1 MYIYIYCTYII
12 MQCVYIV
19 VYIYTIYRSR
29 CIYICVFLLRVL
41 DKGIDT
47 HFPVFITAQEQQ
59 RSEVWWQPRG
69 RWHLSVFPCRAFQ
82 NNWSFHGKSNWN
94 DLELPHE
101 KGKPCGNLAY
111 QKIWKEQTNV
121 ENGGVRPIS
130 SDELGRWS
138 FTAVDSLFHGRIP
151 ANRDDHSALWLS
163 ICNFH
168 QSPKVGLTE
177 IGYLKYSVPIKI
189 IKNCHFGGESTPCHT
204 STSMRPEKGWD
215 VHHWQRWCARHLIF
229 VDQGNTTWGFT
240 GNPNRAPRGVD
251 GKDKCITV

>member
-1 MYIYIYCTYII
+1 MQYNTYISNTYILYYIYHHAVCIYCSI
-12 MQCVYIV
+12 
-19 VYIYTIYRSR
+19 YIYTIYRSR

-82 NNWSFHGKSNWN
+82 NNWFFHGKSNWN

-101 KGKPCGNLAY
+101 KGNPCGNLAY

-168 QSPKVGLTE
+168 QSPKVGLSE
-177 IGYLKYSVPIKI
+177 IGYL
-189 IKNCHFGGESTPCHT
+189 
-204 STSMRPEKGWD
+204 
-215 VHHWQRWCARHLIF
+215 Q
-229 VDQGNTTWGFT
+229 
-240 GNPNRAPRGVD
+240 
-251 GKDKCITV
+251 